1 MKRIY
6 LFFFLFLHLFLLSC
20 DDEKQ
25 IIHNSDN
32 NWTLTNKGDTIS
44 IDSLFIYQIGRIDAI
59 IGMKILFPDS
69 IEEIEYG
76 IELSVDSTFEEG
88 ITTIVRYRESISE
101 NDLVFVSLENLRPNE
116 DYYYRTYYSYQ
127 NTRVTG
133 NVFSFKT
140 LPLECSYVDLGLS
153 VYWASCNIGANT
165 PEEYGNY
172 YAWGE
177 IDTKDNYSWSTYKWK
192 RNNDNLLSKYCTDG
206 VYGLFDN
213 RADLE
218 YEDDIAR
225 SIYGD
230 NWQLPSEADWLELE
244 NNCYWE
250 WTTINGIDGWLIT
263 SMIEGYK
270 DKSIFLPASG
280 IIKGKK
286 LESAGFST
294 HYWTSALKESYPRTA
309 TTMSLDSLGHGT
321 MALERC
327 YGLPV
332 RPVSIS
338 RDWYNNASI
347 ILSRDQMTTFPGYYF
362 SLSASVLNGDTVYHV
377 PGRWSSD
384 NPTIATVD
392 QNGLV
397 YSISAGTA
405 NIYYYISIDSISYI
419 NSKCTV
425 TVLSDESEIEH
436 CFVDLGLSV
445 NWATFNM
452 GALTPQDNGFYY
464 CWGDITPK
472 TDINNPKYN
481 AADKYVY
488 GDFKKAELD
497 PEDDVAHVIWKG
509 DWRMPTYEEMLE
521 LYDNCTWIRT
531 IQNGKPGFIVRSN
544 VSGYSDRSIFLPTIN
559 GYRYNYYGD
568 GWYWTSS
575 IDRDSY
581 NTYNS
586 AYYLSLGDYN
596 YHDISSNYMGTA
608 LFVRAVCPSNEWSDS
623 VVIEIDSTNA
633 ILFPGANTRLNAT
646 VKKGNTRLNN
656 KVNWTSDNPSVI
668 EITRFG
674 KIKALKKGSA
684 TITASIQTVSAQYSL
699 SVYDESEI
707 DHESVDLGLS
717 VLWAKD
723 NVGALYPDDE
733 GFYYAWGETSTKQFY
748 SKTTYKWWDDNNYIT
763 KYNFDE
769 KNGTIDYKYE
779 LDLEDDVASIKWGDN
794 WRMPTKEEFDE
805 LLNNC
810 TAKIVGYDLVLT
822 SNVEG
827 YRDCYISFP
836 IGGYTGETVYGG
848 SCYYWSSTLNNEET
862 DINNNSSISGSFKAY
877 CLQVNNSIKYPCYTT
892 LMNRSYGFY
901 VRPVRVSIK

>member
-6 LFFFLFLHLFLLSC
+6 LFFLLFLHLFLLSC

-101 NDLVFVSLENLRPNE
+101 NDLVFVSLEYLRPNE

-140 LPLECSYVDLGLS
+140 LPLECSYIDLGLS
-153 VYWASCNIGANT
+153 VNWASCNIGANT

-192 RNNDNLLSKYCTDG
+192 RNNDDLLSKYCTDG
-206 VYGLFDN
+206 GYGLFDN
-213 RADLE
+213 KVDLE

-263 SMIEGYK
+263 SLIEGYR
-270 DKSIFLPASG
+270 DKSIFLSASG
-280 IIKGKK
+280 IKK
-286 LESAGFST
+286 NDKWESVGSAAY
-294 HYWTSALKESYPRTA
+294 YWSYQLNKEYPRTA
-309 TTMSLDSLGHGT
+309 QSFYIDSLGYMT
-321 MALERC
+321 KVYDRC
-327 YGLPV
+327 YGLSI

-338 RDWYNNASI
+338 SKWYDNASI
-347 ILSRDQMTTFPGYYF
+347 
-362 SLSASVLNGDTVYHV
+362 SLSSSEVKAV
-377 PGRWSSD
+377 PGATFNITATVNYNNSIVQYSGVWSSD
-384 NPTIATVD
+384 NPAVATVD
-392 QNGLV
+392 ENGYVVAL
-397 YSISAGTA
+397 SEGIA
-405 NIYYYISIDSISYI
+405 NIHYTINSIDSQ
-419 NSKCTV
+419 CTV
-425 TVLSDESEIEH
+425 YVLNSESEIEH
-436 CFVDLGLSV
+436 DYVDLGLSV
-445 NWATFNM
+445 NWATFNV
-452 GALTPQDNGFYY
+452 GAIVPEGFGGLYAWGETETKDNYTSSNY
-464 CWGDITPK
+464 
-472 TDINNPKYN
+472 KYAN
-481 AADKYVY
+481 GYVE
-488 GDFKKAELD
+488 KSQLCLA
-497 PEDDVAHVIWKG
+497 DDVAHEKWG
-509 DWRMPTYEEMLE
+509 DNWRLPSNIE
-521 LYDNCTWIRT
+521 LKELRENCTWKIAT
-531 IQNGKPGFIVRSN
+531 LNGVN
-544 VSGYSDRSIFLPTIN
+544 GYVVTSKITGYTDRSIFLPQTFDTN
-559 GYRYNYYGD
+559 YNNYYCKSP
-568 GWYWTSS
+568 YWTSTIS
-575 IDRDSY
+575 DTWEYYKAYALSFY
-581 NTYNS
+581 NGITDLPC
-586 AYYLSLGDYN
+586 YLGCS
-596 YHDISSNYMGTA
+596 
-608 LFVRAVCPSNEWSDS
+608 VRPVTCSDS
-623 VVIEIDSTNA
+623 WLSSLSITIDGDSTMLIPSLSSSLKA
-633 ILFPGANTRLNAT
+633 II
-646 VKKGNTRLNN
+646 KKGNDIIYPG
-656 KVNWTSDNPSVI
+656 K
-668 EITRFG
+668 EITWSSSDTSVAIIDYYG
-674 KIKALKKGSA
+674 SYDLGASVKAISPGTVVIKA
-684 TITASIQTVSAQYSL
+684 SIESL
-699 SVYDESEI
+699 SAEYLITVYAESEI

-779 LDLEDDVASIKWGDN
+779 LDLEDDVASIRWGDN

-805 LLNNC
+805 LINNC

-848 SCYYWSSTLNNEET
+848 RCYYWSSTLSNEET
-862 DINNNSSISGSFKAY
+862 DINNNYSISGSFKAY